1 MTRLWVAGLF
11 VILVCACGA
20 PDYHKVKPLQID
32 GLRFENQTDRQV
44 SAVRLLVPATGGFV
58 SCGNVAQHSSC
69 STTFPETNYTGNPVE
84 VTWSQGG
91 QIYSTGQFN
100 LRLPDDL
107 KEGVP
112 AMVYVVIAGPGSA
125 GAMIIQSKAD

>member
-1 MTRLWVAGLF
+1 MTRYVLAGL
-11 VILVCACGA
+11 CALLISACVA
-20 PDYHKVKPLQID
+20 PGGQTVTPLQIE
-32 GLRFENQTDRQV
+32 GLKFENQTDRQL
-44 SAVRLLVPATGGFV
+44 SAVRLLVPATGAFV

-69 STTFPETNYTGNPVE
+69 STTFPETSYSGNAVE

-100 LRLPDDL
+100 MRRPDDL
-107 KEGVP
+107 KENVP

-125 GAMIIQSKAD
+125 GAMIIQSK